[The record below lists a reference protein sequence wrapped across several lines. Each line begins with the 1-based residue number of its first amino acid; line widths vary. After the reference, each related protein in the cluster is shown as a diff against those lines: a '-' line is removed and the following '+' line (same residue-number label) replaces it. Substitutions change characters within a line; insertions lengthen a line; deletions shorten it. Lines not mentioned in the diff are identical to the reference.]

1 MTIDELVSEAQK
13 IVGEFT
19 LSEKYLSAGS
29 AGAALIT
36 KSGRLYTGICIDLA
50 CGIGFCAEH
59 AAIAEMLKNR
69 ETQIEMIVAV
79 SKDKILAPCGRC
91 REMML
96 QINKENMNTK
106 VILPEKRTILL
117 KELLP
122 ESWI

>member
-1 MTIDELVSEAQK
+1 MTIDELISEAQK

-29 AGAALIT
+29 AGVALIT

-79 SKDKILAPCGRC
+79 SQDKILVPCGRC

-96 QINKENMNTK
+96 QINKGNMNTK